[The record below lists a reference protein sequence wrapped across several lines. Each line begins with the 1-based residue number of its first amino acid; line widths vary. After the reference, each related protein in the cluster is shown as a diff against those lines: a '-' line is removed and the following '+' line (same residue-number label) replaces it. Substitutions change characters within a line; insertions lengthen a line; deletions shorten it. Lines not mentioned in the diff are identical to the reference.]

1 MADQRFLSARVDGNE
16 APVSPCSASVPWWSF
31 TKTALATVALQLVAQ
46 GHLSLD
52 DLIDSRPYTLRQLLQ
67 HRAGVPDYSG
77 LAAYHEA
84 IRQGDKPWGV
94 PELLSR
100 TAADQLDFEP
110 GKGWRYSNVGYLLV
124 RQIIEEVTGQDLGS
138 IFRNFLFDP
147 LKLESVQVAASAA
160 DLSTTAWGNHSN
172 YDPGWVYQGL
182 LIGTPSDAAQ
192 FLHRLMSGAVL
203 PDALL
208 KEMSKCHPVG
218 GPLPNRPWQTTG
230 YGLGLM
236 IGTFD
241 RAGLGVGHSGVGPSS
256 VGAVYYF
263 GDRTSPCTAAVFAEG
278 NDEGVTEH
286 EAVRIAGFV

>member
-110 GKGWRYSNVGYLLV
+110 GNGLA
-124 RQIIEEVTGQDLGS
+124 
-138 IFRNFLFDP
+138 LFKRR
-147 LKLESVQVAASAA
+147 LSAR
-160 DLSTTAWGNHSN
+160 ST
-172 YDPGWVYQGL
+172 D
-182 LIGTPSDAAQ
+182 
-192 FLHRLMSGAVL
+192 
-203 PDALL
+203 
-208 KEMSKCHPVG
+208 
-218 GPLPNRPWQTTG
+218 NR
-230 YGLGLM
+230 
-236 IGTFD
+236 
-241 RAGLGVGHSGVGPSS
+241 R
-256 VGAVYYF
+256 
-263 GDRTSPCTAAVFAEG
+263 GDRPGPRQHLSESPL
-278 NDEGVTEH
+278 
-286 EAVRIAGFV
+286 

>member
-100 TAADQLDFEP
+100 TAADQLEFEP

-124 RQIIEEVTGQDLGS
+124 RQIIEDVTGQDLGS
-138 IFRNFLFDP
+138 IFRNLLFDP
-147 LKLESVQVAASAA
+147 LKLESVQVAARS
-160 DLSTTAWGNHSN
+160 
-172 YDPGWVYQGL
+172 
-182 LIGTPSDAAQ
+182 
-192 FLHRLMSGAVL
+192 
-203 PDALL
+203 
-208 KEMSKCHPVG
+208 
-218 GPLPNRPWQTTG
+218 
-230 YGLGLM
+230 
-236 IGTFD
+236 
-241 RAGLGVGHSGVGPSS
+241 
-256 VGAVYYF
+256 
-263 GDRTSPCTAAVFAEG
+263 
-278 NDEGVTEH
+278 
-286 EAVRIAGFV
+286 